1 MDENLSLSAVMA
13 EGSGGIAEAFAR
25 EGTRLRAFIRKRVR
39 DVADVEDILQDVFY
53 EFVEAERAMR
63 PVERVAAWL
72 YRVARN
78 RITDR
83 FRASRRTQ
91 PLESA
96 TGEQSIDEESDLSVL
111 DLLPAGDAPEAAYAR
126 DVLLE
131 ELDAAL
137 DELPAEQREAF
148 VAHELEGL
156 SFKDLAARTG
166 VSVNTLLSRKRY
178 AVLHLRRRLH
188 TIYEEFTEL

>member
-1 MDENLSLSAVMA
+1 MQPI
-13 EGSGGIAEAFAR
+13 GS
-25 EGTRLRAFIRKRVR
+25 
-39 DVADVEDILQDVFY
+39 
-53 EFVEAERAMR
+53 
-63 PVERVAAWL
+63 VAAWL

-83 FRASRRTQ
+83 FRVSGRTQ

-96 TGEQSIDEESDLSVL
+96 AREQSIDEESELSVL
-111 DLLPAGDAPEAAYAR
+111 DLLPAGDTPEAAYAR
-126 DVLLE
+126 DVLLD

-166 VSVNTLLSRKRY
+166 ASVNTLLSRKRY

-188 TIYEEFTEL
+188 AIYEEFTKL